1 MKVEQVAVS
10 TATSAMIKNAVSSD
24 QKVSKQWLKASDAL
38 YADGV
43 RPDMLTGKT
52 KIADVAADVR
62 ESIVLGL
69 PVADRKLI
77 NGEPKA
83 MSQEQKDAR
92 KVAQQKIGPYI
103 RNIQKYLTD
112 LMIANGEIEETEAE
126 AEAEDGESETEDQDK
141 TPAEKL
147 KIVLETAL
155 KIVQE
160 DDEPTGYDP
169 VVMTKL
175 IGQAI
180 AIIK

>member
-10 TATSAMIKNAVSSD
+10 TATSTMIKDAVNTD
-24 QKVSKQWLKASDAL
+24 QKVSKQWVKASDAL

-62 ESIVLGL
+62 EAIVLGL

-83 MSQEQKDAR
+83 MSKEQKDER

-112 LMIANGEIEETEAE
+112 LMIANGEIEEQEE
-126 AEAEDGESETEDQDK
+126 QEEQDK

-147 KIVLETAL
+147 KVVLETAL
-155 KIVQE
+155 KIVQGDE
-160 DDEPTGYDP
+160 DPKGYDP
-169 VVMTKL
+169 VIMTKL

-180 AIIK
+180 LIIK